1 MRHGTI
7 TENKYRKRGEKKPSA
22 LGKGKAFHKNCY
34 RVKSLPWFQF
44 HLFATNESAAAPDR
58 TAGGSAALNSLRPG
72 PARPRRGG
80 SRRGWPAVRAERR
93 RQAEA
98 EKALN
103 SPPLSPP
110 FVSSP
115 PLRAT
120 YAAERPAASCE
131 LSVSFSM
138 EMRGSRSC
146 AAAAVRQ

>member
-72 PARPRRGG
+72 PAPPRGQ
-80 SRRGWPAVRAERR
+80 PARLASGPSGAERSGAE
-93 RQAEA
+93 QA
-98 EKALN
+98 
-103 SPPLSPP
+103 
-110 FVSSP
+110 
-115 PLRAT
+115 
-120 YAAERPAASCE
+120 
-131 LSVSFSM
+131 
-138 EMRGSRSC
+138 G
-146 AAAAVRQ
+146 